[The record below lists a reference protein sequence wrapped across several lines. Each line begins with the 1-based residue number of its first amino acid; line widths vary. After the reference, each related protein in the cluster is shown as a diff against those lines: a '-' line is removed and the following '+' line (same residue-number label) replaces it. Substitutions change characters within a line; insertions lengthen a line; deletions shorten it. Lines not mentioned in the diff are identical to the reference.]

1 MAISWEIPVISWLIA
16 APCVAFLVVYRKK
29 RREFAINGI
38 VLVIVSAIFIMLGIS
53 VTASNRDFDVL
64 FLLGALLFLTGV
76 LGLQLGLTR
85 HPSRFNWI
93 PAIAP
98 PIILVLLCL
107 ASIQHTPDMPTLS
120 FLFIVG
126 LLCSVLIPICWWNEK
141 KKAIT
146 LEFRPFR
153 LREAVFA
160 IVHIAEITAILV
172 SGFAVF
178 SLQVFFGDEEIPNL
192 NIVLICSMLGF
203 LIVAILAQHIY
214 NRRKRERVNRDK
226 GVNKERA

>member
-1 MAISWEIPVISWLIA
+1 
-16 APCVAFLVVYRKK
+16 
-29 RREFAINGI
+29 
-38 VLVIVSAIFIMLGIS
+38 
-53 VTASNRDFDVL
+53 
-64 FLLGALLFLTGV
+64 
-76 LGLQLGLTR
+76 
-85 HPSRFNWI
+85 
-93 PAIAP
+93 
-98 PIILVLLCL
+98 
-107 ASIQHTPDMPTLS
+107 MPTLS